1 MSAPQQSLVQL
12 ARERVGTSEKSESP
26 RKTDVEASAIQV
38 DTQDVFNE
46 GDSGVDPVYQAKARL
61 LNDAIQEVGMGK
73 YQVRLC
79 VFVDQGRNHSHDAFP
94 RSAADLCSGSC
105 SSLPASGG
113 SRQYTFIFRPC
124 VRVLKRVY
132 LF

>member
-1 MSAPQQSLVQL
+1 MSTPLSPVH
-12 ARERVGTSEKSESP
+12 RSHEHSEKGKRGDIETSSIP
-26 RKTDVEASAIQV
+26 V
-38 DTQDVFNE
+38 DTRDVFDE
-46 GDSGVDPVYQAKARL
+46 GDSGIDPVYQAKAHL
-61 LNDAIQEVGMGK
+61 LNEAIQEVGMGK

-79 VFVDQGRNHSHDAFP
+79 LRRSGAKHSHDAFP

-124 VRVLKRVY
+124 MRVLKRLY
-132 LF
+132 PFQ

>member
-1 MSAPQQSLVQL
+1 MSTPLSPVQ
-12 ARERVGTSEKSESP
+12 RSHEHSEKGKRGDIETSSIP
-26 RKTDVEASAIQV
+26 V
-38 DTQDVFNE
+38 DTRDVFDE
-46 GDSGVDPVYQAKARL
+46 GDCGIDPVYQAKAHL
-61 LNDAIQEVGMGK
+61 LNEAIQEVGMGK

-124 VRVLKRVY
+124 MRVLKRLY
-132 LF
+132 PFQ